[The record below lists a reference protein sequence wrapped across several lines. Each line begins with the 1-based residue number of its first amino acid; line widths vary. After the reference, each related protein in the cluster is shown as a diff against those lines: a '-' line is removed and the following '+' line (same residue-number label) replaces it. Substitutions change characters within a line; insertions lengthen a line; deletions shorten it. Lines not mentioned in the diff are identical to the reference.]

1 VLGLACQKRW
11 RIVIKIDIKG
21 AFVQTPMTGHQIFMK
36 LDPKITKYAREMCPE
51 FDEFIWRDGCLYTVL
66 LKAMYGC
73 IQASALWYAYIRRE
87 IEKMGYTASETD
99 RCVFVKQVGDR
110 IFILMLYVDD
120 IMAIVDEEEAK
131 KLKCRLEKLFERGA
145 VRGRR

>member
-1 VLGLACQKRW
+1 
-11 RIVIKIDIKG
+11 
-21 AFVQTPMTGHQIFMK
+21 MK
-36 LDPKITKYAREMCPE
+36 LDPKIMKYAREMCPE

-66 LKAMYGC
+66 LKAIYGC

-99 RCVFVKQVGDR
+99 RCVFVKQVGNR

-120 IMAIVDEEEAK
+120 IMAIYITKDYFICANHYWLQVNNRVVTTPRPYG
-131 KLKCRLEKLFERGA
+131 LGFN
-145 VRGRR
+145 